1 MNLSIIIIGDEILLG
16 QVNDTNSGFIA
27 RNLAV
32 QGWKTVGIETV
43 GDNGDDIRAAI
54 CRAMAKS
61 DLIITTGGLGP
72 TKDDITKPI
81 MLEIFGGEMYR
92 NAEVTANIERVF
104 KLRGLKMN
112 TLTAD
117 QALVPSSCR
126 VIQNRLGTAPIM
138 WFERDG
144 KVLVTMPGVP
154 FETEGMLVDA
164 VIPAINAR
172 FNSDIIQFHHTLM
185 VAGITESNLA
195 LHLTDFEDSLAEGLH
210 LAYLPKPGLI
220 RLRLDGIAKADDLA
234 FEAKYNAT
242 LDRLRSTLG
251 DLMIYD
257 GDATPAEIALHLLR
271 ERGMTLAT
279 AESCT
284 GGNIA
289 HEITLIAGS
298 SDVFNGSVVSYSNAA
313 KRDALGV
320 KAATLDD
327 HGAVSEPTV
336 IEMAEG
342 ARRALHA
349 DFAVATS
356 GIAGP
361 GGGTPDKPVGTVW
374 TAVATPKGTVT
385 RLLHLPG
392 NRQRVINR
400 TTTEVLLDLIAQ
412 IRK

>member
-195 LHLTDFEDSLAEGLH
+195 IHLTDFEDSLAEGLH

-234 FEAKYNAT
+234 FEAKYNAA

-320 KAATLDD
+320 KAATLDA

>member
-1 MNLSIIIIGDEILLG
+1 MDLSIIIIGDEILLG

-320 KAATLDD
+320 KAATLDA

-342 ARRALHA
+342 VRRALHA

>member
-1 MNLSIIIIGDEILLG
+1 LLG

-195 LHLTDFEDSLAEGLH
+195 LHLTYFEDSLAEGLH

-320 KAATLDD
+320 KAATLDA

-342 ARRALHA
+342 VRRALHA

>member
-234 FEAKYNAT
+234 FEAKYNAA

-320 KAATLDD
+320 KAATLDA

>member
-1 MNLSIIIIGDEILLG
+1 
-16 QVNDTNSGFIA
+16 
-27 RNLAV
+27 
-32 QGWKTVGIETV
+32 
-43 GDNGDDIRAAI
+43 
-54 CRAMAKS
+54 
-61 DLIITTGGLGP
+61 
-72 TKDDITKPI
+72 
-81 MLEIFGGEMYR
+81 
-92 NAEVTANIERVF
+92 
-104 KLRGLKMN
+104 
-112 TLTAD
+112 
-117 QALVPSSCR
+117 
-126 VIQNRLGTAPIM
+126 M
-138 WFERDG
+138 WFERDD

-234 FEAKYNAT
+234 FETKYNAA

-320 KAATLDD
+320 TAATLDA

>member
-138 WFERDG
+138 WFERDD

-234 FEAKYNAT
+234 FETKYNAA

-320 KAATLDD
+320 TAATLDA

>member
-1 MNLSIIIIGDEILLG
+1 
-16 QVNDTNSGFIA
+16 
-27 RNLAV
+27 
-32 QGWKTVGIETV
+32 
-43 GDNGDDIRAAI
+43 
-54 CRAMAKS
+54 MAKS

-195 LHLTDFEDSLAEGLH
+195 LHLTYFEDSLAEGLH

-320 KAATLDD
+320 KAATLDA

-342 ARRALHA
+342 VRRALHA